1 MSKELDALEIIKEKK
16 VDVPYIIENPEE
28 KDMSDRLNKIA
39 IGTNTYELE
48 DIDRDSFQRVGRKSL
63 VGGQLQQSV
72 EMLAVAVHAARGNQA
87 HEMQG
92 TAICLGSTGYAQES
106 LVLEEI
112 PVLDSLGN
120 TGESLIDNPACTDIG
135 MAYLGVAHLTVRQAY
150 ELAGSLNMGIRE
162 LLLQTINN
170 RSLRNL
176 NGIVRVSSVAV
187 AVAIHDNQCYWSIF

>member
-1 MSKELDALEIIKEKK
+1 MYIYLFKALLLGK
-16 VDVPYIIENPEE
+16 
-28 KDMSDRLNKIA
+28 
-39 IGTNTYELE
+39 
-48 DIDRDSFQRVGRKSL
+48 
-63 VGGQLQQSV
+63 LQKAV
-72 EMLAVAVHAARGNQA
+72 EMLAVAVYAARGNQA